1 MLKINSS
8 YHNIEKQIINC
19 VKNFN
24 VLGELLV
31 AGNRN
36 TIKLFFVNERLT
48 LNVKSFKKPF
58 IINQIIY
65 GYLRKSKAKRS
76 FEHAKILID
85 KGIGTPNPIAFSENN
100 SLLGLLDSYYICE
113 HIEADLTFR
122 ELVETEYPD
131 SENILRQFIHFTYK
145 LHKNGIDFKDHTPGN
160 TLIKGNQDGKYQFYL
175 VDLNRMSFHKTM
187 SFKLRMKNLSKIT
200 PQKKMIE
207 IMSNEY
213 SKISN
218 ENESFI
224 FETMWNFTENFQ
236 LKLARK
242 KNLKKKLKFWKK

>member
-36 TIKLFFVNERLT
+36 TIKLFFVDDRLT
-48 LNVKSFKKPF
+48 LNIKSFKKPF

-100 SLLGLLDSYYICE
+100 
-113 HIEADLTFR
+113 
-122 ELVETEYPD
+122 
-131 SENILRQFIHFTYK
+131 
-145 LHKNGIDFKDHTPGN
+145 
-160 TLIKGNQDGKYQFYL
+160 
-175 VDLNRMSFHKTM
+175 
-187 SFKLRMKNLSKIT
+187 
-200 PQKKMIE
+200 
-207 IMSNEY
+207 
-213 SKISN
+213 
-218 ENESFI
+218 
-224 FETMWNFTENFQ
+224 
-236 LKLARK
+236 
-242 KNLKKKLKFWKK
+242 

>member
-36 TIKLFFVNERLT
+36 TIKLFFVDDRLT

-85 KGIGTPNPIAFSENN
+85 KGIGTPSPIAFSENN

-175 VDLNRMSFHKTM
+175 VDLNRMNFHKTM

>member
-1 MLKINSS
+1 MLTINSS
-8 YHNIEKQIINC
+8 YHNIEKQITNY
-19 VKNFN
+19 VTNFN
-24 VLGELLV
+24 VLGKILI

-36 TIKLFFVNERLT
+36 TIKLFHINDNLT
-48 LNVKSFKKPF
+48 LNIKSFKKPF

-85 KGIGTPNPIAFSENN
+85 KGIGTPNPIAYNENI
-100 SLLGLLDSYYICE
+100 SLFGLLDSYYICE

-131 SENILRQFIHFTYK
+131 AENILRQFIHFTYK
-145 LHKNGIDFKDHTPGN
+145 LHENGIEFKDHTPGN
-160 TLIKGNQDGKYQFYL
+160 TLIKSNQDGTYAFFL
-175 VDLNRMSFHKTM
+175 VDLNRMNFHKTM
-187 SFKLRMKNLSKIT
+187 SFNLRMKNLSKIT

-218 ENESFI
+218 ENEKII
-224 FETMWNFTENFQ
+224 FEAMWNYTENFQ
-236 LKLARK
+236 LKLTRK